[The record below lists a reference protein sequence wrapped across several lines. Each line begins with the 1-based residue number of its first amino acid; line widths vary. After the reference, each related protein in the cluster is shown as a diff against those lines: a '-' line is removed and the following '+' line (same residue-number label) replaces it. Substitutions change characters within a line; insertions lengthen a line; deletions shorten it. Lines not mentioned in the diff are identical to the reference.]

1 MGGREQGEDGEGEG
15 VEGREGGSEMM
26 LGRERASVEEGRVE
40 GGWVDKGT
48 ERGMDS
54 AREGCEGSSERRRD

>member
-1 MGGREQGEDGEGEG
+1 MGRERG

-26 LGRERASVEEGRVE
+26 LGRERASAEEGRVE
-40 GGWVDKGT
+40 GEWVDEGT

-54 AREGCEGSSERRRD
+54 ARERC